1 MIITTQRHPV
11 NRWIDRLLTIG
22 GWLAFSYLVA
32 KGLLLLIDHSMNKA
46 GFEQIDPIFPTL
58 TTFLFYGAVL
68 LTNGLLLLGWS
79 RWRRQQRQER
89 HLRQALYRQRSR
101 ASRSSQAPVTRFD
114 HEHIDTVRQSRIV
127 VLYHTHDG
135 AVHHVEPAGLLS
147 HVQQATGTDDAKP
160 LAPLIFHP
168 RALPK
173 RPTPNQQPWR

>member
-11 NRWIDRLLTIG
+11 NRWIDRLLTLA

-32 KGLLLLIDHSMNKA
+32 QGLLLLINHSMNKA

-68 LTNGLLLLGWS
+68 LANGLLLLAWS
-79 RWRRQQRQER
+79 RWRQRQRQER

-101 ASRSSQAPVTRFD
+101 AAHIGQGPLTRFD
-114 HEHIDTVRQSRIV
+114 HKHIDAVRQSRVV
-127 VLYHTHDG
+127 VLYHSQDG
-135 AVHHVEPAGLLS
+135 AVQHVEPTGPAT
-147 HVQQATGTDDAKP
+147 VRQATGTDDAQA

-168 RALPK
+168 RAYSE
-173 RPTPNQQPWR
+173 RPTPNQRDWG